1 MTATDVVGVDDTVR
15 RRGLDAVFRPRSV
28 AVLGASG
35 REGNP
40 FARPL
45 ANLVDLGF
53 PGPVYPV
60 NPAYPEL
67 HGLPCYR
74 SLDVLPGPVD
84 LVLLL
89 VPAPSVPEA
98 VDACV
103 RIGARAAVVFAS
115 GFAETG
121 PAGQAVQRDAAARA
135 RAGGLLLIGPNCQ
148 GVVSVPARMA
158 GTFTAAVGDGL
169 PAATGVAYVGQS
181 GAVGGSVLDL
191 ARESGMGM
199 SFWVS
204 TGNQAD
210 TGALEIADFLLDD
223 PSARVLALYLESV
236 DDGARY
242 AGLARRARAM
252 GKHLV
257 VLRSGRSAAGRR
269 ASASHTGA
277 MTGADAAFDV
287 VCAEEGVHLV
297 DDVDSLLLVAHAL
310 SALPAAPGP
319 RVAVVTTSGG
329 AGGLAADHC
338 EATGLR
344 VDLLPAQV
352 QDELATLVPDFGAT
366 TNPVDVTAQLFSRGV
381 DAFGHVCRLVARCA
395 EVDALVVV
403 LTMVTGESGRV
414 IATELTEVARSLDK
428 PVVLV
433 WLAGREQTAAG
444 RSVCRDAGFPVLGS
458 LREAAEVIRALLP
471 QEARGGRTADPARAR
486 RAVQLPAIP
495 GRARVLGE
503 HDGGPLL
510 DAVGVPRP
518 RSRLVATA
526 EDAADAA
533 TALGPR
539 VVLKA
544 ASADLP
550 HKSDVGGVRL
560 GVPAAE
566 AAHAHGELLAAV
578 RAARPD
584 AAVEG
589 VLVQETV
596 LPGVEVLVGVT
607 ASAVGLPHVLTVG
620 IGGTATELY
629 RDIASVSL
637 PAGPEAVAAT
647 LHRLRGFPLLAGHRG
662 AAGHDVPALVDAVV
676 AIGDLALAIGD
687 RLVELEVNPLFVHGP
702 GGGVTA
708 ADLLVHLRPEL
719 PEDLPDTSAPADD
732 TEEKVR

>member
-1 MTATDVVGVDDTVR
+1 MAVTEGVGVDDTVR
-15 RRGLDAVFRPRSV
+15 RRGLEAVFRPRSV

-35 REGNP
+35 RETNP

-67 HGLPCYR
+67 RGLPCYP
-74 SLDVLPGPVD
+74 SLDEVPGPVD

-89 VPAPSVPEA
+89 VPASAVPDA

-103 RIGARAAVVFAS
+103 RAGAHAAVVFAS

-121 PAGQAVQRDAAARA
+121 EAGSALQQDAAARA

-148 GVVSVPARMA
+148 GVVSAPARMA
-158 GTFTAAVGDGL
+158 GTFTAAVGGGF
-169 PAATGVAYVGQS
+169 ATATGVAYVGQS

-191 ARESGMGM
+191 AREAGMGV

-223 PSARVLALYLESV
+223 PAARVIALYLESV
-236 DDGARY
+236 EDGVRY
-242 AGLARRARAM
+242 PLLARRARAM

-257 VLRSGRSAAGRR
+257 VLRSGRSAEGRR

-277 MTGADAAFDV
+277 MTGADVAFDV
-287 VCAEEGVHLV
+287 VSAEEGVHLV
-297 DDVDSLLLVAHAL
+297 DDVDSLLLTAHAL
-310 SALPAAPGP
+310 AALPSAPGR
-319 RVAVVTTSGG
+319 RVAVVTSSGG

-338 EATGLR
+338 VTTGLR
-344 VDLLPAQV
+344 VDPLPSAV

-381 DAFGHVCRLVARCA
+381 DAFGHVCRVVARCD
-395 EVDALVVV
+395 EVDAMVVI
-403 LTMVTGESGRV
+403 LTMVTGESGRL
-414 IATELTEVARSLDK
+414 IAQELTEVARSLDK

-433 WLAGREQTAAG
+433 WLAGRELTAAG
-444 RSVCRDAGFPVLGS
+444 RAVCREAGFPVFGS
-458 LREAAEVIRALLP
+458 LREAAEVIRTLLP
-471 QEARGGRTADPARAR
+471 HEERGGRTTAPAGTRP
-486 RAVQLPAIP
+486 AVALPGLPVA
-495 GRARVLGE
+495 ALVLGE

-510 DAVGVPRP
+510 DAVGVRRP
-518 RSRLVATA
+518 RGRLVATA
-526 EDAADAA
+526 EEAAGAA
-533 TALGPR
+533 TELGPL
-539 VVLKA
+539 VVLKV

-566 AAHAHGELLAAV
+566 AADAHRGLLADV
-578 RAARPD
+578 RTARPD
-584 AAVEG
+584 AVVEG
-589 VLVQETV
+589 VLVQQTV
-596 LPGVEVLVGVT
+596 PPGLEVLVGVT
-607 ASAVGLPHVLTVG
+607 TSAAGLPHVLTVG
-620 IGGTATELY
+620 FGGTATELY

-637 PAGPEAVAAT
+637 PAGPGAVAAA
-647 LHRLRGFPLLAGHRG
+647 LRRLRGYPLLAGHRG
-662 AAGHDVPALVDAVV
+662 GPGRDVPALTDAVV
-676 AIGDLALAIGD
+676 AIGDLALSLGD
-687 RLVELEVNPLFVHGP
+687 RLAELEVNPLFVHGL
-702 GGGVTA
+702 GDGVTA
-708 ADLLVHLRPEL
+708 ADLLVHLRPPR
-719 PEDLPDTSAPADD
+719 PEPLTDTSAREDD
-732 TEEKVR
+732 PKEKVR